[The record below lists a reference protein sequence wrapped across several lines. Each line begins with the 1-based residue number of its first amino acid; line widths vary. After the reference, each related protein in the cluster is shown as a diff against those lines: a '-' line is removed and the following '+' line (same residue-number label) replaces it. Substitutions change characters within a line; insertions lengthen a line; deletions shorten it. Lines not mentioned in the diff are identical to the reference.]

1 MTLQVWKWPKSV
13 YDTETDRWFRHLDD
27 NDKVD
32 KAYDASKW
40 LAVIIAHPQPPSRK
54 YPARRG
60 AE

>member
-1 MTLQVWKWPKSV
+1 MTLQVWKWPNLV

-40 LAVIIAHPQPPSRK
+40 LARYNSPPTTTFEKVPSEKRS
-54 YPARRG
+54 
-60 AE
+60 